1 MLEVLKKCCETKKP
15 VSLYVDPD
23 RPTAFRYGEVLAVNG
38 EELLTLMV
46 SPEGNYDGLL
56 LLSTPDIYRIEVD
69 TQYNKRMEI
78 LTKPFEKPALQVSET
93 NIKQDLLGYLAAE
106 GRIAS
111 FSIGNGETVY
121 GTVTERSDGYCTI
134 RQVDYYGKADGISYL
149 DTSEISTI
157 EFDPDEMQ
165 ELNTLRN
172 HQNGQTN
179 A

>member
-78 LTKPFEKPALQVSET
+78 LTKPFEKPALQSPKRISNRICLAILPPRDGLHPFPSET
-93 NIKQDLLGYLAAE
+93 A
-106 GRIAS
+106 RR
-111 FSIGNGETVY
+111 F
-121 GTVTERSDGYCTI
+121 TER
-134 RQVDYYGKADGISYL
+134 
-149 DTSEISTI
+149 
-157 EFDPDEMQ
+157 
-165 ELNTLRN
+165 
-172 HQNGQTN
+172 
-179 A
+179 